1 MTNFSVKQVAS
12 GFLVM
17 FDRPQPVE
25 GQEAQN
31 PNDFV
36 HAFETPE
43 SVVRFVAEQVG
54 YQVPEAPQSEPSANL
69 PAGAENVAQG

>member
-1 MTNFSVKQVAS
+1 MTNFNVKPVAH

-25 GQEAQN
+25 GQEPQD
-31 PNDFV
+31 PNNFV

-43 SVVRFVAEQVG
+43 SLVRFVAGQVG
-54 YQVPEAPQSEPSANL
+54 YTLPEAPQSEPTATL